1 MSDSALWNT
10 CLGDALGV
18 RSGISS
24 VGVAVPVMPEPV
36 MELPS
41 PDALR
46 GLGSLC
52 EKSFVDIE

>member
-10 CLGDALGV
+10 YLGDALGV
-18 RSGISS
+18 QLGISS
-24 VGVAVPVMPEPV
+24 VGVALPVMPEPV

-46 GLGSLC
+46 GLGSFC